1 MLEPKPLPLIRNMA
15 KQNAKRV
22 TLTLVKDP
30 LQDGQKIAVFYSPG
44 LAYDFALQ
52 MREHY
57 RGYHSVEIS

>member
-1 MLEPKPLPLIRNMA
+1 MSEPKPLPLIRNMA

-22 TLTLVKDP
+22 TITLIKDP
-30 LQDGQKIAVFYSPG
+30 LREGQKIAVFYSAG

-57 RGYHSVEIS
+57 RGYHSVEIA